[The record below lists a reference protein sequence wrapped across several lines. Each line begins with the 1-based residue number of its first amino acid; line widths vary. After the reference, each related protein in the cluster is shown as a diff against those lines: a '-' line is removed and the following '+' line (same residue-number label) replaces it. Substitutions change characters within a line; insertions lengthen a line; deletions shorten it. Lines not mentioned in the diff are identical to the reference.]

1 MSEEGPEVKVF
12 EVRGTFRMGDEPRQP
27 FRKQVAATREEEAL
41 EKVYSELGSE
51 HRVSRTEIRIEE
63 IKEIDPEDV
72 EDPVLRRLLGV
83 EE

>member
-12 EVRGTFRMGDEPRQP
+12 EVRGTFRMGDESRQP

>member
-1 MSEEGPEVKVF
+1 MSEEGPEVRVF

-27 FRKQVAATREEEAL
+27 FRKQVTATREEEAL